1 MKIEHYL
8 SMKSVVFNAE
18 STYASEFRSE
28 RWVGGSQDLAR
39 VDGEEIPEETAE
51 NCY

>member
-1 MKIEHYL
+1 VL
-8 SMKSVVFNAE
+8 VFNAE
-18 STYASEFRSE
+18 STCVSQFRCE
-28 RWVGGSQDLAR
+28 RWVGGSQNLAR